1 MKCTSKSLG
10 ATTLTCNLYRVKE
23 LGPMNKKSGGKLR
36 FLYDPLGG
44 ILVFF
49 CEFVQLG
56 QREDRAVFADVF
68 APHVAPTAFPD
79 TALHTHLK

>member
-1 MKCTSKSLG
+1 
-10 ATTLTCNLYRVKE
+10 
-23 LGPMNKKSGGKLR
+23 MNKKSGDKLR

-49 CEFVQLG
+49 REFVQLG
-56 QREDRAVFADVF
+56 EGEDRAVLADIL